1 MRHPRCFFSGGVAVE
16 NEMKET
22 LKEYK
27 NRFEEVE
34 EAWREERKDLIRKSA
49 LVDEKEARLSR

>member
-1 MRHPRCFFSGGVAVE
+1 
-16 NEMKET
+16 MKET

-27 NRFEEVE
+27 SRFEEVE